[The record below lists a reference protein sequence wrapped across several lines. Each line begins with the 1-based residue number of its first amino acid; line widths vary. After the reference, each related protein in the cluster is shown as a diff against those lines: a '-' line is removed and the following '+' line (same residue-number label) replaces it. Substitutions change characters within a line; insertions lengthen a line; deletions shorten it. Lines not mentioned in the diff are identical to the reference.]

1 MKIIK
6 KYWALILGV
15 ILGIFGIIVAI
26 TKNYT
31 TKQVDKI
38 DEQIDDNDQQ
48 IDIITGKEQ
57 VIEDQRDHV
66 KQTIVEQENA
76 IKETELAKETIHPEI
91 PKTVADAKE
100 NILNNINRRGR
111 KKKS

>member
-6 KYWALILGV
+6 QYWALILGA
-15 ILGIFGIIVAI
+15 ILGIFGIIIAI

-48 IDIITGKEQ
+48 IDILTGKAQ
-57 VIEDQRDHV
+57 VIEDQREHV
-66 KQTIVEQENA
+66 KQTIVEQETA
-76 IKETELAKETIHPEI
+76 IEETELAKETIHPET
-91 PKTVADAKE
+91 PETVADAKE